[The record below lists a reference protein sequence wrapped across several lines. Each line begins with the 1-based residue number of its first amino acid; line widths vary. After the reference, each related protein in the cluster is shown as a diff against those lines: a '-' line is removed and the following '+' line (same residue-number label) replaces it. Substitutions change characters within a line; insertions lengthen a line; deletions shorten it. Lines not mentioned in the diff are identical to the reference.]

1 MKNFILFLL
10 AILIMSCKIT
20 DKGVSEKDFLKL
32 QIDSLKQL
40 NENLTTTHPFLFE
53 KALNL
58 EKSDKETAISIYK
71 TIANTKNG
79 DFWAIE
85 SEKRILNLTKEE
97 IKKINTK
104 FVFIE
109 DFDWLCG
116 DTLELFQQND
126 KCGKWG
132 GDIERIRI
140 FRKIKKASDSR
151 KEEIVGY
158 YTKECFDCDT
168 LSRVGYL
175 YDKAIPTIYKSK
187 EIEFTTQQRELLK
200 EAILDL
206 AEHRLNNFL
215 PFGHSGIVNK
225 VQVVGND
232 KYSKIIYISDY
243 PSFNW
248 NKFHKLK
255 KEIEELIEALK

>member
-1 MKNFILFLL
+1 MRNLTLLLVAIFI
-10 AILIMSCKIT
+10 ISCNRI
-20 DKGVSEKDFLKL
+20 DKVSEKEENLLEL

-40 NENLTTTHPFLFE
+40 NENLTLTRSFLFE

-58 EKSDKETAISIYK
+58 EKSDKGAAISIYK
-71 TIANTKNG
+71 TITDTKQG
-79 DFWAIE
+79 DFWAVE
-85 SEKRILNLTKEE
+85 SEKRILDLTKEE
-97 IKKINTK
+97 VKQKKTR
-104 FVFIE
+104 FVFID
-109 DFDWLCG
+109 DFDWLYG
-116 DTLELFQQND
+116 DTLELFQQNE
-126 KCGKWG
+126 KCGEWG

-140 FRKIKKASDSR
+140 FRKIKKTSDSR

-158 YTKECFDCDT
+158 YTKESFDCDT
-168 LSRVGYL
+168 LEREYVYG
-175 YDKAIPTIYKSK
+175 KAIPTIYKSK

-200 EAILDL
+200 EAILNL

-232 KYSKIIYISDY
+232 KYSKNIYISDY

-255 KEIEELIEALK
+255 NEMVK